1 MSPPLEQVFPVISAP
16 AFTVHSPETDIPPPL
31 PSQLYKKVKIKEVTT
46 KNSKVF
52 KDVLNK
58 N

>member
-31 PSQLYKKVKIKEVTT
+31 PSQLLLVMVPLLYKKVQ
-46 KNSKVF
+46 N
-52 KDVLNK
+52 
-58 N
+58 